1 MVQDSS
7 RKADFL
13 TQMLKDDFTD
23 VLPSDEN
30 KGIWVYNRE
39 RICMMVDIIKDYTFM
54 IQEEL
59 MRIENQLTEK
69 NTADG
74 WGGA

>member
-1 MVQDSS
+1 M
-7 RKADFL
+7 F
-13 TQMLKDDFTD
+13 
-23 VLPSDEN
+23 PSDEN